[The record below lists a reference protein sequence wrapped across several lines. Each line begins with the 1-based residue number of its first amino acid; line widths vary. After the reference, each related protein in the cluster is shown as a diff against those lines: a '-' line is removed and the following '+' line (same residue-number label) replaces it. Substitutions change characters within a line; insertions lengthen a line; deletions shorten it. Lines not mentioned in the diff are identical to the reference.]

1 MEPRLN
7 SHHKIPGYIVSD
19 RWQSGRLWT
28 PKDVPAWLAPAT
40 VWLSLSSFYG
50 INLFLPFI
58 CSKFLNLAFVCVL
71 SWLQVMPIVLHWC
84 LFNSFQMLCYIYW
97 LNVNVDICSSFYA
110 KRRFYRSQ
118 CKTQANASW
127 NSRLNKFS
135 QCHRERGPVRISLKR
150 RENRKPKR
158 STNQNT
164 HIKNQRRKWPHCIIF
179 TLGKT
184 IIVLMSR

>member
-1 MEPRLN
+1 MQEVIISLSHSSATLEDLGKTLAGGTRKAGRRN
-7 SHHKIPGYIVSD
+7 SDLQLQLCS
-19 RWQSGRLWT
+19 S
-28 PKDVPAWLAPAT
+28 
-40 VWLSLSSFYG
+40 LSLSSFSFYG

-58 CSKFLNLAFVCVL
+58 CSKFLHLAFVCVL

-127 NSRLNKFS
+127 NSRLNKFF
-135 QCHRERGPVRISLKR
+135 QCHREWEDLWGY
-150 RENRKPKR
+150 
-158 STNQNT
+158 
-164 HIKNQRRKWPHCIIF
+164 H
-179 TLGKT
+179 
-184 IIVLMSR
+184 